1 MRAKDESPDANEK
14 IALLCALKVGN
25 RGGRCT
31 REDLNARWGA
41 SSRAA
46 KSRSFEAYAFEP
58 DGWMC
63 ERVFVRLRAFTR
75 DFATG
80 WGFSALIERERERS
94 LFRGDGVLF
103 LSVSRGESLSMSLV
117 VVVKS
122 SWGERSMT
130 FLCPLLATHTYQNV
144 FFLSYQYEQQ
154 RNIELGRVALVNL
167 KADKLYGKLVV
178 VVDLVD
184 QNRVLV
190 DAPGI
195 KRCIINLKRLAIT
208 PIKLDTGRCPDA
220 AALAA
225 AHKGA
230 AAEFAAS
237 KWGQKIARQ
246 SARKALTDFDRFKVA
261 IARSKRS
268 AIVKKAMA

>member
-1 MRAKDESPDANEK
+1 
-14 IALLCALKVGN
+14 
-25 RGGRCT
+25 
-31 REDLNARWGA
+31 
-41 SSRAA
+41 
-46 KSRSFEAYAFEP
+46 
-58 DGWMC
+58 
-63 ERVFVRLRAFTR
+63 
-75 DFATG
+75 
-80 WGFSALIERERERS
+80 
-94 LFRGDGVLF
+94 
-103 LSVSRGESLSMSLV
+103 MSLV
-117 VVVKS
+117 VVVVKS
-122 SWGERSMT
+122 RGGERSMT
-130 FLCPLLATHTYQNV
+130 FLCSLLATHTYQNV
-144 FFLSYQYEQQ
+144 FFLSFNKQQ

-208 PIKLDTGRCPDA
+208 PITLDTGRCPDA

>member
-1 MRAKDESPDANEK
+1 M
-14 IALLCALKVGN
+14 
-25 RGGRCT
+25 
-31 REDLNARWGA
+31 
-41 SSRAA
+41 
-46 KSRSFEAYAFEP
+46 
-58 DGWMC
+58 
-63 ERVFVRLRAFTR
+63 
-75 DFATG
+75 
-80 WGFSALIERERERS
+80 
-94 LFRGDGVLF
+94 
-103 LSVSRGESLSMSLV
+103 
-117 VVVKS
+117 
-122 SWGERSMT
+122 
-130 FLCPLLATHTYQNV
+130 
-144 FFLSYQYEQQ
+144 
-154 RNIELGRVALVNL
+154 

-208 PIKLDTGRCPDA
+208 PITLDTGRCPDA

>member
-1 MRAKDESPDANEK
+1 MADWTVASFLRVVAWIWIFLILRAKDESHDANEK

-80 WGFSALIERERERS
+80 WGFSALIERERARS

-103 LSVSRGESLSMSLV
+103 SLRLSGRKPLDVTRRRRRKVIRGRALDDFSLLALGNAYLP
-117 VVVKS
+117 K
-122 SWGERSMT
+122 RL
-130 FLCPLLATHTYQNV
+130 FPLL
-144 FFLSYQYEQQ
+144 
-154 RNIELGRVALVNL
+154 
-167 KADKLYGKLVV
+167 
-178 VVDLVD
+178 
-184 QNRVLV
+184 
-190 DAPGI
+190 
-195 KRCIINLKRLAIT
+195 
-208 PIKLDTGRCPDA
+208 PI
-220 AALAA
+220 
-225 AHKGA
+225 
-230 AAEFAAS
+230 
-237 KWGQKIARQ
+237 
-246 SARKALTDFDRFKVA
+246 
-261 IARSKRS
+261 
-268 AIVKKAMA
+268 

>member
-1 MRAKDESPDANEK
+1 VCIEFLFYALWRALFRYKGRSMPFFPPQSFCTLLIKTTKTNDLLEKKHAVPGAHTHIRLSLSLSLSLCVSVFYIDIQRFDALDASWIGRSRPFVVYVAWIWIFFNLRAKYESPSFAKKEK
-14 IALLCALKVGN
+14 IALICALKVGN

-144 FFLSYQYEQQ
+144 FFLSYQ
-154 RNIELGRVALVNL
+154 
-167 KADKLYGKLVV
+167 
-178 VVDLVD
+178 
-184 QNRVLV
+184 
-190 DAPGI
+190 
-195 KRCIINLKRLAIT
+195 
-208 PIKLDTGRCPDA
+208 
-220 AALAA
+220 
-225 AHKGA
+225 
-230 AAEFAAS
+230 
-237 KWGQKIARQ
+237 
-246 SARKALTDFDRFKVA
+246 
-261 IARSKRS
+261 
-268 AIVKKAMA
+268 